1 MFFPSVPSEE
11 PIVNLNPIRIAFKP
25 KKDEERIKYVVRAE
39 KVQEDIDDILGNRL
53 IEPEARAVLLDNKE
67 YIANIRDIVND
78 RNFTNKDEL
87 RRLYRMIRNLR
98 KEVERHNVR
107 LQELESRKK
116 KNVQLSDLSD
126 MVIQRIIKDSYR
138 GIQND
143 SMKNTTNADLLEKYI
158 VQTLQKEMRGQIKQ
172 DAAVA
177 GESATEMQKKMDLL
191 STILEKLNSMERM
204 YNRVHSD
211 SKQQRKQIKAAVRD
225 PVQEAMKLLDT
236 NPNLYMD

>member
-1 MFFPSVPSEE
+1 
-11 PIVNLNPIRIAFKP
+11 
-25 KKDEERIKYVVRAE
+25 
-39 KVQEDIDDILGNRL
+39 
-53 IEPEARAVLLDNKE
+53 
-67 YIANIRDIVND
+67 
-78 RNFTNKDEL
+78 
-87 RRLYRMIRNLR
+87 
-98 KEVERHNVR
+98 
-107 LQELESRKK
+107 
-116 KNVQLSDLSD
+116 